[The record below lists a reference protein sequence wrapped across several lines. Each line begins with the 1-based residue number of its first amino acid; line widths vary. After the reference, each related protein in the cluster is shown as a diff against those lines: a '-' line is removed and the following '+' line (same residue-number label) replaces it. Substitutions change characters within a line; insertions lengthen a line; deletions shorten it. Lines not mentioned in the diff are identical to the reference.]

1 MWPLTGLLGRMSVG
15 MMIEPTIAWGTQHAP
30 YSPGCTVSRAGR
42 PTLAQATHRSSTAC
56 SRSASGSS
64 AACPLPA
71 PSLRSLAVPPR
82 SRAFS
87 AAALLTG
94 SAAQNG
100 EEAAAGQELVQDG
113 TDSVGGL
120 AGASAVP
127 GGPAGQAARDD
138 VLLLARVPVRQ
149 PQPQDATDELRPRKY
164 RKHSAERA

>member
-1 MWPLTGLLGRMSVG
+1 MTVTDVPGLAALASSV
-15 MMIEPTIAWGTQHAP
+15 GTQHAP

-56 SRSASGSS
+56 SRSASGPS

-71 PSLRSLAVPPR
+71 PSLRSLAMPPR

-94 SAAQNG
+94 GAAQNG
-100 EEAAAGQELVQDG
+100 EEVAAGQELAQDG

-120 AGASAVP
+120 ASASAVP
-127 GGPAGQAARDD
+127 GGPVDQAARDD

-149 PQPQDATDELRPRKY
+149 PQPQDASDELRPRQVPQ
-164 RKHSAERA
+164 ALGRACLKV